1 MNARIVTAALTV
13 LLASPSSAQESV
25 PAGEGAEPSTAGA
38 GANEE
43 QLAEAQKVV
52 SRGTR
57 LSSRVA
63 GMKTEAERESD
74 IMKVN
79 CLNKTLA
86 EINAFVRNASGR
98 LDRLRGESD
107 PDRVRQS
114 MTVMA
119 VYGQKFGVLDQQA
132 SQCIGEN
139 LFEVGSTKVETE
151 IDNATVP
158 TDEEAQTIAVPQVVP
173 PPAEGE
179 VQVEAPPTPEE
190 ASPNGDEG

>member
-1 MNARIVTAALTV
+1 MNRPIATTV
-13 LLASPSSAQESV
+13 GLLLLLASPGAAQESGSEAESA
-25 PAGEGAEPSTAGA
+25 PAAKATP
-38 GANEE
+38 E
-43 QLAEAQKVV
+43 QLGEAQKVV
-52 SRGTR
+52 SRGDR

-63 GMKTEAERESD
+63 AMKTEASREGD

-98 LDRLRGESD
+98 LESLRNEAD

-119 VYGQKFGVLDQQA
+119 VYGQKFTVLDQQA

-158 TDEEAQTIAVPQVVP
+158 TEDEAQITAVPAIVP
-173 PPAEGE
+173 APEPGE